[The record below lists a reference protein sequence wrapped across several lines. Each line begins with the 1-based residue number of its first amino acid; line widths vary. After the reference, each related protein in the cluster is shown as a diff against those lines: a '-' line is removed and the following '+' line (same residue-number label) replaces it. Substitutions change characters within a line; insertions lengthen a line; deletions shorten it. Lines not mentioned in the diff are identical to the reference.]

1 MIGQTA
7 APGSRISICR
17 ASFSVGA
24 EMGSYICTDF
34 DLFLNG
40 MGSAE
45 DVGCRVNIK
54 SL

>member
-17 ASFSVGA
+17 ASLSVGA
-24 EMGSYICTDF
+24 EMGSYICTGL

-40 MGSAE
+40 RAE
-45 DVGCRVNIK
+45 QKMFVIE
-54 SL
+54 

>member
-1 MIGQTA
+1 VKLTRSMIGQTA

-24 EMGSYICTDF
+24 EMGSYVCTGL

-40 MGSAE
+40 IGSAE
-45 DVGCRVNIK
+45 DGD
-54 SL
+54 